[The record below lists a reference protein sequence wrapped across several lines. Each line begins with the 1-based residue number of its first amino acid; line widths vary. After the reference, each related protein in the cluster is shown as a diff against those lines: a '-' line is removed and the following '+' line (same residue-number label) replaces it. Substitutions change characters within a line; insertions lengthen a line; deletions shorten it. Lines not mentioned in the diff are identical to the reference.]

1 MLPRRARAGKNL
13 GSAATP
19 FLSEAARARNMAS
32 IRIDGWRSSIRFDAA
47 HMIPG
52 HPKCGRLH
60 GHTYA
65 IHAEVHGAQ
74 GASGFIM
81 DFGEVKAALKRIADR
96 LDHHVLLPGKSP
108 GARLTV
114 GAGMVSFDADGK
126 RYEFPQE
133 DAEVLPIEHTS
144 AESLAEHV
152 ADLLVSEVRFPS
164 TVSRIEIGVDES
176 YGKGAWTARSF

>member
-1 MLPRRARAGKNL
+1 
-13 GSAATP
+13 
-19 FLSEAARARNMAS
+19 MAS

-65 IHAEVHGAQ
+65 IHVEVHGTQ

-81 DFGEVKAALKRIADR
+81 DFGEVKSALKRIADR
-96 LDHHVLLPGKSP
+96 LDHHVLLPAKSP
-108 GARLTV
+108 HARLTMGP
-114 GAGMVSFDADGK
+114 GAVTFDALGK
-126 RYEFPQE
+126 RYEIPRE
-133 DAEVLPIEHTS
+133 DAELLPIEHTS

-152 ADLLVSEVRFPS
+152 ADLLLAEVRFPANV
-164 TVSRIEIGVDES
+164 TRVEIGVDES
-176 YGKGAWTARSF
+176 YGKGAWTTRAISP